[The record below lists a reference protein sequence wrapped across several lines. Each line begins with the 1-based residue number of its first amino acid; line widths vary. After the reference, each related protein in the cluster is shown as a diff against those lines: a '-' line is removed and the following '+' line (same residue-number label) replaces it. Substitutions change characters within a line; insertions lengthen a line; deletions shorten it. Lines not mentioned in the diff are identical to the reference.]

1 MFFKTKK
8 LIRNNKGQGLIEYL
22 ILVAILAVGTIGVV
36 KIVGQ
41 NIRIQ
46 YANINRGLGAEQ
58 TSQLKAKEI
67 QASQVNQKDLTNFLE
82 GSR

>member
-1 MFFKTKK
+1 MFRILKSK
-8 LIRNNKGQGLIEYL
+8 KGQGLIEYL

-46 YANINRGLGAEQ
+46 YANINRGLGAQQ
-58 TSQLKAKEI
+58 TNQLKAKEI
-67 QASQVNQKDLTNFLE
+67 SDSQINQKDLTNFLE
-82 GSR
+82 GAR